1 LQAAN
6 SEKRAASFLSCRML
20 KKIFRHKWLRRLIYF
35 FLAWILIHVI
45 FITIDGLK
53 ADPDKADVA
62 IVLGNRVYSDGS
74 LASWTKGRVDKALE
88 LYQQGKIKTIF
99 VSGGMGVEDH
109 YPEGK
114 AMKAYLLS
122 NGVPDS
128 AVIEDNEG
136 ANTYLTAVNFL
147 KWNKE
152 RNYSSVV
159 VVSQFYHIT
168 RSKYIL
174 KKVGFSGSVYSAT
187 SEVYN
192 WKDITGTMREVPA
205 FYKYLVVY

>member
-1 LQAAN
+1 MFKNTRTWLRN
-6 SEKRAASFLSCRML
+6 
-20 KKIFRHKWLRRLIYF
+20 HKWIRRVILF
-35 FLAWILIHVI
+35 FIAWILIHAI
-45 FITIDGLK
+45 YITIDGLK
-53 ADPDKADVA
+53 ADPAKADIA

-74 LASWTKGRVDKALE
+74 LASWTKGRVDKSLE
-88 LYQQGKIKTIF
+88 LYQQRKVKAIF

-114 AMKAYLLS
+114 AMKAYLVS
-122 NGVPDS
+122 KGVPDS

-147 KWNKE
+147 RWNKE

-159 VVSQFYHIT
+159 IVSQFYHIT

-174 KKVGFSGSVYSAT
+174 RKMGFAGSVYSAT
-187 SEVYN
+187 SEVYS

-205 FYKYLVVY
+205 FYKYLLIY

>member
-1 LQAAN
+1 
-6 SEKRAASFLSCRML
+6 ML
-20 KKIFRHKWLRRLIYF
+20 KNIRSWFQRHKWIRRFIYF
-35 FLAWILIHVI
+35 ILAWVLIHAI

-53 ADPDKADVA
+53 ADPAKADVA
-62 IVLGNRVYSDGS
+62 IVLGNRVFSDGT

-88 LYQQGKIKTIF
+88 LYKQGKVKAIF

-122 NGVPDS
+122 KGVPDS
-128 AVIEDNEG
+128 VVTEDNEG

-152 RNYSSVV
+152 RNYSTVV
-159 VVSQFYHIT
+159 IVSQFYHIT

-174 KKVGFSGSVYSAT
+174 KKMGFTGSIFSAS
-187 SEVYN
+187 SEAYK
-192 WKDITGTMREVPA
+192 WRDITGTIREVPA
-205 FYKYLVVY
+205 FYKYLLFY